1 MHKERVKQQERQI
14 KTLELQMQHYKAQQS
29 MFNYLRND
37 LHNFK
42 EVFEKARDAETMY
55 SPLTPTH

>member
-1 MHKERVKQQERQI
+1 
-14 KTLELQMQHYKAQQS
+14 MQHYKAQQS

-37 LHNFK
+37 LHKYK